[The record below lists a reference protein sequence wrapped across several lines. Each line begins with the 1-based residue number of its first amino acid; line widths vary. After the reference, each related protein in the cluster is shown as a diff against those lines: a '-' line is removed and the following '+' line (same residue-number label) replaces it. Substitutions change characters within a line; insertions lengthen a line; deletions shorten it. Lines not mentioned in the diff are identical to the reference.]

1 MAVTKR
7 LRFEILRRDNHRPEG
22 GHCGDPV
29 CKVIYAGLLIGDVM
43 AAMGAKDR
51 AQKVLD
57 EAEAL
62 LDG

>member
-7 LRFEILRRDNHRPEG
+7 LRFEILS
-22 GHCGDPV
+22 
-29 CKVIYAGLLIGDVM
+29 
-43 AAMGAKDR
+43 AKDR

>member
-1 MAVTKR
+1 VAVTKR
-7 LRFEILRRDNHRPEG
+7 LRFEILRRDNHQCRY
-22 GHCGDPV
+22 C
-29 CKVIYAGLLIGDVM
+29 M